1 MGERGG
7 HGLPEESREI
17 RGGAMN
23 ELRNGGLKGGMGYL
37 KRAGADITRTPRL
50 PAVILILSLLACI
63 PFFGAV
69 VMYGYL
75 LRWAREAAWRIDS
88 PLRARVLDNSDGVL
102 YAFGWRAFAL
112 AFLYGLIPGVV
123 SGVLLSVDMAAQMS
137 SGALSES
144 AFATPTIDISAVHL
158 SMPQEAAV
166 FIVGCLI
173 TPVIWV
179 SIMRMALYR
188 DAGAGLQMGKI
199 FQMIGRDPLGL
210 VPVWILHCAVNAL
223 LSLAAFWI
231 QGTMVSMLSSGDPAA
246 LGFSLA
252 ALVAS
257 FALQA
262 VSVLLSMLAIR
273 AVGLWT
279 AQFEVA
285 QWGPKEAPLPLRGAS
300 R

>member
-1 MGERGG
+1 MD
-7 HGLPEESREI
+7 
-17 RGGAMN
+17 
-23 ELRNGGLKGGMGYL
+23 ELRNGGIKDGIGYL
-37 KRAGADITRTPRL
+37 KRACADIARTPRL
-50 PAVILILSLLACI
+50 PAIVLVLSLITCI

-88 PLRARVLDNSDGVL
+88 SLRARVLENSDGVL

-123 SGVLLSVDMAAQMS
+123 SGMFLSVEMAGQIS
-137 SGALSES
+137 SGALSGS
-144 AFATPTIDISAVHL
+144 AFATPTVDVSAVQL
-158 SMPQEAAV
+158 SMAQEAAV
-166 FIVGCLI
+166 FIVGCLV

-179 SIMRMALYR
+179 SIMRMSLYR
-188 DAGAGLQMGKI
+188 DAGAGLQVGKI
-199 FQMIGRDPLGL
+199 FQMIGRDFLGL
-210 VPVWILHCAVNAL
+210 VPVWLVHCVVNAL

-231 QGTMVSMLSSGDPAA
+231 QGTMVSMLSSGDPAT
-246 LGFSLA
+246 LGFSLV

-262 VSVLLSMLAIR
+262 VSVLLSMLTIR

-285 QWGPKEAPLPLRGAS
+285 QWGPKEAPLPPRGAL
-300 R
+300 